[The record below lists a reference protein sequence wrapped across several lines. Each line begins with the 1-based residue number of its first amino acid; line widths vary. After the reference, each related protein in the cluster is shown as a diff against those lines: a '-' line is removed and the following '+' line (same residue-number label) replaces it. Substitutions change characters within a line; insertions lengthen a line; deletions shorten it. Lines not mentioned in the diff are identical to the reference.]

1 MTPTGELQRA
11 LRKSAHLSNKK
22 KNNKKNKQKKK
33 EYALD
38 RLRPGD
44 VIEYCRF
51 YGPDIMPWH
60 ETDAQIRYGIVIE
73 VINRKK
79 KWIRK
84 YKILTEHGLWETF
97 HKTLEVDYRIT
108 KVN

>member
-11 LRKSAHLSNKK
+11 LLKSAHLSNKK

-33 EYALD
+33 ECGLD
-38 RLRPGD
+38 RLHPGD
-44 VIEYCRF
+44 VIAYYLF
-51 YGPDIMPWH
+51 HGPAATK
-60 ETDAQIRYGIVIE
+60 EIRYGIVIE
-73 VINRKK
+73 VINKKK

-84 YKILTEHGLWETF
+84 YKILTEHSLWETF
-97 HKTLEVDYRIT
+97 HETLEVDYRTT